1 MSLVITSSS
10 QQEYDSLSKKT
21 TGLENPAS
29 FQNFLK
35 SPLIIEPDSEVAL
48 VSLKCS
54 RDEDTVDVK
63 KGDGIFLYWGAEG
76 SQNMNDAT
84 EGYEKPTES
93 DDINTPLKIELVEGN
108 YSRKT
113 FATHL
118 QSRLEDVVKK
128 AYREVGTITVSE
140 EFDTNDVFTGFKIQ
154 FVQVG
159 NGSGFTDKPSSDEFT
174 PYIDA
179 NTRISLD
186 DDTKFE
192 EADYHTNNFVAS
204 ASGTDVLIT
213 GYKDGSSGQVADA
226 IGKAHPLSQVNSKC
240 VIYFNGSSAGD
251 VTDGYTL
258 GLVRSQGRSFNNTN
272 IDYGAVGGIG
282 EALSLDQISDD
293 VNVPDDYKDDDLV
306 NPPFFWDVAFNW
318 APGQNGQVIHYINDN
333 EEDDTKG
340 LIETVTLKTTPT
352 NASLQAKYW
361 DRVIFEVTGEKI
373 DVKLGRSGSTTTDT
387 LVSSASE
394 TFGERVKPIGQTCN
408 QLYPKIAIHN
418 TDDTNPGTAWLNTW
432 NGHNADSYYD
442 NNYWGYTL
450 GVSPSERE
458 VPDAVYSQSATNIDL
473 SSVYGDG
480 KESDGSTDY
489 TYKGQLSGN
498 KGIDNKWVFIVGD
511 FQTLYDE
518 TNDYFNSQDQL
529 RTLND
534 SARLQGILGFER
546 LMTQTDFGVS
556 ADNGADISFESQKL
570 PTFIPTSSMFVRLKN
585 MAINTYNA
593 NKSSI
598 SNIIYSCPRFDAQG
612 NTGGLLFFEPSER
625 VYVKLNN
632 TDRQVVNSLDIDIVN
647 VNEQQIDSLIG
658 NTLVVLHFRP
668 SRK

>member
-21 TGLENPAS
+21 TGLENPSS

-35 SPLIIEPDSEVAL
+35 SPLIIDPDSEVAL

-54 RDEDTVDVK
+54 RDEDTIDVK
-63 KGDGIFLYWGAEG
+63 KGDGIFLYWGAED
-76 SQNMNDAT
+76 SQNMNDST

-113 FATHL
+113 FASHL
-118 QSRLEDVVKK
+118 QERLEDVVKK
-128 AYREVGTITVSE
+128 AYREVGTITVTQAY
-140 EFDTNDVFTGFKIQ
+140 DTGDVFTGFNIQ
-154 FVQVG
+154 LVQVG
-159 NGSGFTDKPSSDEFT
+159 NGSGLTDKPSSSEFK

-192 EADYHTNNFVAS
+192 DADTHTDNFVAS

-213 GYKDGSSGQVADA
+213 GYKASANGQVADA

-240 VIYFNGSSAGD
+240 VIYFNGSSASN

-258 GLVRSQGRSFNNTN
+258 GLVRSQGRSFNNIN

-282 EALSLDQISDD
+282 EALTDD
-293 VNVPDDYKDDDLV
+293 NVSADVKIPDDYSDPDTE

-318 APGQNGQVIHYINDN
+318 VPGEDGQVIHYINDN

-340 LIETVTLKTTPT
+340 MIETVTLQTTPT

-361 DRVIFEVTGEKI
+361 EAVVFEVTGEKI
-373 DVKLGRSGSTTTDT
+373 DVKLKQTGKEAYTT
-387 LVSSASE
+387 LVSSAST
-394 TFGERVKPIGQTCN
+394 TFGERVKPLGQTCN

-418 TDDTNPGTAWLNTW
+418 NDETNPGTAWLNTW
-432 NGHNADSYYD
+432 NGHSVDGYYD

-450 GVSPSERE
+450 GIGEAERE
-458 VPDAVYSQSATNIDL
+458 VPDIMYSKCAINIDL

-480 KESDGSTDY
+480 KMTDGSTDY
-489 TYKGQLSGN
+489 TYKGELSGH
-498 KGIDNKWVFIVGD
+498 KGIDNKWVFMTGD
-511 FQTLYDE
+511 FE
-518 TNDYFNSQDQL
+518 AHEFDYFNVSTQKETL
-529 RTLND
+529 RD
-534 SARLQGILGFER
+534 EGRLQGILGFEKSV
-546 LMTQTDFGVS
+546 MTQTDFATS
-556 ADNGADISFESQKL
+556 ADSGADISFESSIL
-570 PTFIPTSSMFVRLKN
+570 PSFVPTSSLFVRLKN
-585 MAINTYNA
+585 QALNSYNA
-593 NKSSI
+593 NKQGI

-625 VYVKLNN
+625 VYVKMNN
-632 TDRQVVNSLDIDIVN
+632 PDRQVVNSLDIDIVD
-647 VNEQQIDSLIG
+647 VNEKVIDSLIG
-658 NTLVVLHFRP
+658 NTLVVLHV
-668 SRK
+668 RKSK